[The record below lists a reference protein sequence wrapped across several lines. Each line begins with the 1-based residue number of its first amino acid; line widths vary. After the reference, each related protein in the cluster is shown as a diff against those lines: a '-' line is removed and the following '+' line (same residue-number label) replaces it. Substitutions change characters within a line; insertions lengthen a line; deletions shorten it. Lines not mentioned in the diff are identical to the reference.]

1 MQRLFKDTAFF
12 QEVYDW
18 VGSSNNMPLY
28 FTIQRGSTIVMHT
41 DRLQTNEVLDIS
53 ERVEEEMKVALNN
66 SEISF
71 LANFPNR
78 EDLSETINDN
88 SSCKPSHT
96 TASLKTASVECAAQI
111 PLPCFEASSGKSTVG
126 DSSQVQEKGK
136 RKRKDTRTRK
146 CKREKKKAI

>member
-78 EDLSETINDN
+78 EDLSETIN
-88 SSCKPSHT
+88 
-96 TASLKTASVECAAQI
+96 A
-111 PLPCFEASSGKSTVG
+111 